1 MLPMPELART
11 IVEAYASRAAIGTV
25 VLAIDGPDCAG
36 KSTFAEAIRES
47 AAQAGISAW
56 IIHGDDYLHD
66 VSDRFSKGEF
76 AVDGFICD
84 YFDWGR
90 LRSRASRVVSRLN
103 AGLVIVE
110 GMFLLSPRV
119 EVPFDITIRLEIGEH
134 EVMKRALQ
142 RDVGRIG
149 SRDWV
154 LKHYTLQCLPAQR
167 IYKHLVDP
175 VANSDWLIS
184 FGGEPGHGKIIRK
197 PSFK

>member
-11 IVEAYASRAAIGTV
+11 IVEAYAPRAADGTV
-25 VLAIDGPDCAG
+25 VVAIDGPDCAG
-36 KSTFAEAIRES
+36 KSTLAEAMHES
-47 AAQAGISAW
+47 AVRTGISAW

-66 VSDRFSKGEF
+66 VYDRFSKGEF

-84 YFDWGR
+84 YFDWDR
-90 LRSRASRVVSRLN
+90 LRSRVSRVVSRLN
-103 AGLVIVE
+103 VGLVVVE
-110 GMFLLSPRV
+110 GMFLLSPRIK
-119 EVPFDITIRLEIGEH
+119 VPFDVTIRLEIGEH

-142 RDVGRIG
+142 RDVDRIG

-154 LKHYTLQCLPAQR
+154 IKHYTLQCLPAQR

-184 FGGEPGHGKIIRK
+184 SGGESGGGKIIRR
-197 PSFK
+197 PSSM